1 MGVRLFAWLGGLA
14 AFFGIALLVKL
25 SFENNWFPIEYRM
38 ALGFLTGVGLLV
50 GGVIMRR
57 REYSVSSQTLC
68 ATGVLILYAVTYA
81 CHGIYHFAF
90 FGTLPTFGLMIL
102 ITAVAFLL
110 AVRLGAQVVAI
121 LGLLGGFLTPILL
134 STGQD
139 NPGGLFGY
147 VALLDAG
154 LIAVALYRGW
164 YYMIP
169 LAAGCTLAMQVG
181 WEIRFLEAAKLPVA
195 SVVLCGFNLLFLGSA
210 WLARRA
216 EKAAN
221 WVVLASGGLA
231 LCSLLQ
237 AFFLLGLGGV
247 SATPLPLFL
256 AVLCADLVL
265 LALSVAL
272 TQAARLHYLA
282 GVLVF
287 VWLGAWTLHYPQ
299 AQLLYWTLGSSLV
312 LALLHTGFP
321 LLMARLRPGEFPISH
336 SQYFAPVALLLV
348 LLPVLS
354 LPEPP
359 FVLWC
364 VLFLLDLVVIIT
376 VALLGG
382 MLALLAALLLS
393 VFAVVLALARVPL
406 HAAVSPEGGFLVLAG
421 LLALVF
427 CGASWFLLKRRASV
441 SEEERAGEEPFD
453 AALLPHLPALGALM
467 PFTLLVMVVL
477 RLHPLQPHSIMG
489 LAFALSVLLLGFA
502 RVFGKGALALV
513 SLLAVVALEWAWLG
527 TAVNADNAAATL
539 AWLIAFYGLFL
550 LPPFL
555 LGEEFARRRGPWLAA
570 AAAGPLQALL
580 LHQLVARYW
589 PNDVMGLLP
598 LAFAF
603 PSLLGL
609 LRVLRQLPEGAERRM
624 DALGLFGGVT
634 LLFLTAVIPV
644 QFDRQWITV
653 GFALEGAALLWLFHR
668 IPHPGLR
675 LTGCGLLAT
684 AFLRL
689 ALNPEILLYH
699 VRGDMPV
706 LNWYLYTYG
715 LAIVSLLAGA
725 RLLAPPR
732 NTVQGLEAPAWLNAF
747 AGILGFVLLNL
758 EIADY
763 FGNPGTLPQ
772 LRFLHCGFAQGMSYT
787 IAWSVYAFL
796 LLVLGLLKDLR
807 AVRRAAVGLLFVAL
821 LKLFFH
827 DLLLLGQIYRV
838 VAFIVVAVIAS
849 LASFLYQRFLRSHN
863 DKDTQ

>member
-1 MGVRLFAWLGGLA
+1 
-14 AFFGIALLVKL
+14 
-25 SFENNWFPIEYRM
+25 
-38 ALGFLTGVGLLV
+38 
-50 GGVIMRR
+50 
-57 REYSVSSQTLC
+57 
-68 ATGVLILYAVTYA
+68 
-81 CHGIYHFAF
+81 
-90 FGTLPTFGLMIL
+90 
-102 ITAVAFLL
+102 
-110 AVRLGAQVVAI
+110 
-121 LGLLGGFLTPILL
+121 
-134 STGQD
+134 
-139 NPGGLFGY
+139 
-147 VALLDAG
+147 
-154 LIAVALYRGW
+154 
-164 YYMIP
+164 
-169 LAAGCTLAMQVG
+169 
-181 WEIRFLEAAKLPVA
+181 
-195 SVVLCGFNLLFLGSA
+195 
-210 WLARRA
+210 
-216 EKAAN
+216 
-221 WVVLASGGLA
+221 
-231 LCSLLQ
+231 
-237 AFFLLGLGGV
+237 
-247 SATPLPLFL
+247 
-256 AVLCADLVL
+256 
-265 LALSVAL
+265 
-272 TQAARLHYLA
+272 
-282 GVLVF
+282 
-287 VWLGAWTLHYPQ
+287 
-299 AQLLYWTLGSSLV
+299 
-312 LALLHTGFP
+312 
-321 LLMARLRPGEFPISH
+321 
-336 SQYFAPVALLLV
+336 
-348 LLPVLS
+348 
-354 LPEPP
+354 
-359 FVLWC
+359 
-364 VLFLLDLVVIIT
+364 
-376 VALLGG
+376 
-382 MLALLAALLLS
+382 
-393 VFAVVLALARVPL
+393 
-406 HAAVSPEGGFLVLAG
+406 
-421 LLALVF
+421 
-427 CGASWFLLKRRASV
+427 
-441 SEEERAGEEPFD
+441 
-453 AALLPHLPALGALM
+453 
-467 PFTLLVMVVL
+467 VL

-527 TAVNADNAAATL
+527 TAVNSDNAAATL